1 MFLPAPDDDL
11 CGGVFTL
18 PIADATQQR
27 DHVDTHTQ
35 GPDDAAYSIG
45 FPIMSR

>member
-18 PIADATQQR
+18 SPATQRNKQTTY
-27 DHVDTHTQ
+27 THTQ
-35 GPDDAAYSIG
+35 GPDDAASSIG